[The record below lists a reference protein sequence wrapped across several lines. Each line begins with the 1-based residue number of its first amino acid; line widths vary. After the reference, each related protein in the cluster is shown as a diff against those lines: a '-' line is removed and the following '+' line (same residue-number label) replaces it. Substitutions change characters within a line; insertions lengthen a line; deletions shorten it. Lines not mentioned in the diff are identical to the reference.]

1 MTKANENAKKNLEE
15 ITEQLEAGVK
25 DIFTSG
31 RYMDYLETMAKF
43 YKYSATNCI
52 LIYIQK
58 PDASLVAG
66 YQAWQK
72 NFKRQVKKGEKG
84 IKILAPI
91 PRKYTKIV
99 QNEDGEEEEKE
110 ISYTAF
116 RAVSVFDI
124 SQTEG
129 EELPSLLSKLSA
141 DVSGYD
147 ELIEKLKKVSPV
159 PVDFA
164 DIAGTSNG
172 FYDLKNRKIVV
183 QEGMSEAQTIKT
195 LIHEITHSVLH
206 NLEDGEEKESTRE
219 AKEVQAE
226 STAYTVCKALGI
238 DTSEYSFGYVAS
250 WSAGRELKELQ
261 ESLEIIR
268 KTSRDLLEAI
278 EVA

>member
-1 MTKANENAKKNLEE
+1 MNEESKKNLEE

-31 RYMDYLETMAKF
+31 KYEQYLCTMAKF

-58 PDASLVAG
+58 PDATLVAG
-66 YQAWQK
+66 YQSWQK

-91 PRKYTKIV
+91 PHKFKKLV
-99 QNEDGEEEEKE
+99 ENEEGEQEEQE
-110 ISYTAF
+110 ISYTSF

-124 SQTEG
+124 SQTDG
-129 EELPSLLSKLSA
+129 EELPSILSKLSG

-147 ELIEKLKKVSPV
+147 DLIEKLKKVSAV
-159 PVDFA
+159 PVVFDE
-164 DIAGTSNG
+164 ISGTANG
-172 FYDLKNRKIVV
+172 FFDPKGKRIVIR
-183 QEGMSEAQTIKT
+183 EGMSQLQTVKT
-195 LIHEITHSVLH
+195 MVHEIAHSILH
-206 NLEDGEEKESTRE
+206 NLETGEQKEATKE

-238 DTSEYSFGYVAS
+238 DTSEYSFGYVAG
-250 WSAGRELKELQ
+250 WSAGRDLKELQ

-268 KTSRDLLEAI
+268 KTSHNLLEAI
-278 EVA
+278 EAA